1 MAHHHFRQHAVDQTA
16 AGRYQ
21 DFRGTRSEAIIRLWK
36 HCGRVLNPTRWL
48 AIVRLGQTRIAV
60 MESILTLSD
69 AKARLSEIV
78 KKAIDGEEF
87 IITRMG
93 QPAVRISRYVPRH
106 SAPKLGDLAGEIH
119 IADDFDSWPPD
130 IAEALGIA
138 ESE

>member
-1 MAHHHFRQHAVDQTA
+1 
-16 AGRYQ
+16 
-21 DFRGTRSEAIIRLWK
+21 
-36 HCGRVLNPTRWL
+36 
-48 AIVRLGQTRIAV
+48 
-60 MESILTLSD
+60 MESVLTLSD

-93 QPAVRISRYVPRH
+93 QPAVRISRYVPRC
-106 SAPKLGDLAGEIH
+106 SPPKLGDLAGEIH

-130 IAEALGIA
+130 VAEALGIA

>member
-1 MAHHHFRQHAVDQTA
+1 
-16 AGRYQ
+16 
-21 DFRGTRSEAIIRLWK
+21 
-36 HCGRVLNPTRWL
+36 
-48 AIVRLGQTRIAV
+48 
-60 MESILTLSD
+60 MESTLTLSD

-106 SAPKLGDLAGEIH
+106 CAPKLGDLAGEIH
-119 IADDFDSWPPD
+119 IADDFDSWPHD